1 MKNLLIVITILFLAF
16 FSFFVCRRFGHV
28 SDNTGNIPTNIP
40 TNSPTSN
47 PTNNP
52 TPNNPVVTALTSG
65 KPVFGVMLNINQL
78 TPQGAIQVAKNL
90 GVTYMRPEAIRLSTW
105 NGSCNTCDAINASG
119 LKAIPTIG
127 NSGGGGVAS
136 APPSDI
142 NVFKQKLSEVLNKY
156 RFDIVF
162 IENEE
167 NSTPFYSG
175 TPEQYGAE
183 LKAACEVAHSKG
195 LRCSNGGLVSKLVA
209 LLTYNHYLE
218 QGNTAK
224 ANDFAARAFD
234 SSERSQLNSPAIK
247 AYVKKGEAL
256 IDQDKA
262 AGADYL
268 NFHWYI
274 PDTQALQETVAYLRE
289 RSGMTVITNEV
300 GQQKNTDPQQVT
312 GDLTTLT
319 NLNIPF
325 ILWFSEDVN
334 VAEQAKALNNPD
346 GSLRPNGEAFKSF
359 TASYKL
365 K

>member
-1 MKNLLIVITILFLAF
+1 MKNVLIVITVLFIALC
-16 FSFFVCRRFGHV
+16 SFFVFRRSGHV
-28 SDNTGNIPTNIP
+28 SDNTGNIPTNSP
-40 TNSPTSN
+40 TNN

-52 TPNNPVVTALTSG
+52 TPSNRVVTPTTSG
-65 KPVFGVMLNINQL
+65 KTSFGVMPDTSHLG
-78 TPQGAIQVAKNL
+78 PQKTIQVAKNL
-90 GVTYMRPEAIRLSTW
+90 GVTYIRPEAIRLNTW
-105 NGSCNTCDAINASG
+105 NGSCSTCDAINASG
-119 LKAIPTIG
+119 LKAIPTIV
-127 NSGGGGVAS
+127 NSGGVGVAS

-156 RFDIVF
+156 PFDIVF

-167 NSTPFYSG
+167 NSTLFYSG

-195 LRCSNGGLVSKLVA
+195 LKCSNGGLVSKLVA
-209 LLTYNHYLE
+209 LLTYNNYLD
-218 QGNTAK
+218 QGNSAK

-234 SSERSQLNSPAIK
+234 PSERSQLNSPAFK

-262 AGADYL
+262 AGADYF

-319 NLNIPF
+319 KLNIPF
-325 ILWFSEDVN
+325 ILWFSEDIN
-334 VAEQAKALNNPD
+334 VAAQAKALNNPD

-359 TASYKL
+359 ITSYNSK
-365 K
+365 